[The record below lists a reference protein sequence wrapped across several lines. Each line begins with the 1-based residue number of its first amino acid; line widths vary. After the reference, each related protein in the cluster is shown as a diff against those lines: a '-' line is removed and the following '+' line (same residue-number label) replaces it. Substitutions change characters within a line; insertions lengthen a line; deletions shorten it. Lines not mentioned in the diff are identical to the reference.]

1 MSNIPK
7 IVVVHPG
14 GGCGNYILMNLCKID
29 IKFTLAYH
37 DHGTHSKFD
46 NTGVY
51 DIRSIKNKN
60 NVKGILIITNRY
72 YLDIDKIKEYNK
84 NTIQICIDEFNELV
98 VLNWFLK
105 HESAMINSWQEEQ
118 KKHWKG
124 KYNLEKAVHEW
135 TIKMFDKNFEDIKRI
150 PEIKKTFNFSC
161 LYKNYDKARNEF
173 LKFDIEYKEDTHKN
187 FLLSQKPV
195 LARWQNILVCAEKN
209 PLLLEEYFTRGIALA
224 LHQKKLNLSKEE
236 VYDKFNLNP

>member
-1 MSNIPK
+1 
-7 IVVVHPG
+7 
-14 GGCGNYILMNLCKID
+14 
-29 IKFTLAYH
+29 
-37 DHGTHSKFD
+37 
-46 NTGVY
+46 
-51 DIRSIKNKN
+51 
-60 NVKGILIITNRY
+60 
-72 YLDIDKIKEYNK
+72 
-84 NTIQICIDEFNELV
+84 
-98 VLNWFLK
+98 
-105 HESAMINSWQEEQ
+105 MINSWQEEQ

-161 LYKNYDKARNEF
+161 LYKNYNEARSEF

-195 LARWQNILVCAEKN
+195 LDRWQNILVCAEKN

-224 LHQKKLNLSKEE
+224 LHQKKLNLSKQE